1 MTQAVSTATTPD
13 AIARRFGEIA
23 APHRSRS
30 SADLRPS
37 GKRPVPRIVAADLP
51 LIITAN
57 DRARIASNVDMML
70 AFLDALEGDCDLDG
84 GQGDDD
90 CCPAG
95 DDDPARS
102 DRSGMGDLGDAE
114 DAEDGA
120 DAEPSLGLPEV
131 CQSGCMTVLFEGAHA
146 AGDREGDD
154 CDAEP
159 SDANDYMGD
168 RLVIVH
174 GGVPA

>member
-1 MTQAVSTATTPD
+1 MPKAD
-13 AIARRFGEIA
+13 
-23 APHRSRS
+23 RSRS
-30 SADLRPS
+30 TSSISGDPFAEPASAP
-37 GKRPVPRIVAADLP
+37 PRVARLIPRVVAADLP
-51 LIITAN
+51 TIITAA

-70 AFLDALEGDCDLDG
+70 AFLDALDGDPDLDG

-95 DDDPARS
+95 DDNPAMRG
-102 DRSGMGDLGDAE
+102 GMTGWVHGTGDAA
-114 DAEDGA
+114 DAEEGG
-120 DAEPSLGLPEV
+120 DAEPSISWPEL
-131 CQSGCMTVLFEGAHA
+131 CQSGEITAL
-146 AGDREGDD
+146 GDVDATDLEGDS

-159 SDANDYMGD
+159 SDAHDCMGD